1 MHTHNHEHGTAGGT
15 DNLRVAFWLNVS
27 FAIIELVG
35 GWWTGSLA
43 ILSDALHDLGDSIS
57 LALAWRLTRFS
68 EREGDQRYSYGYRRF
83 TMLGALA
90 NIAILAGG
98 SVFVL
103 SEAIPRLWRPQ
114 QPDARGM
121 LLLALLGIAAN
132 GLAALRLKHERSLN
146 ARTAAL
152 HLLEDVLGWAAVL
165 LVSIVLLFA
174 DLPVL
179 DPILSIVISGFVLV
193 NTARYLRRAGRLLL
207 QGVPD
212 AVDLPSLQARLA
224 SIEGVVAVHHAHFWS
239 LDGEHHVFSAHLV
252 VMAETTPTTA
262 IAIKCA
268 AREMLHGLD
277 IEHSTIEIEWEGET
291 CGAWPGAVRSS

>member
-1 MHTHNHEHGTAGGT
+1 MHTHHHEQDAIGGSG
-15 DNLRVAFWLNVS
+15 NLRVAFWLNLS
-27 FAIIELVG
+27 FAVIELLG

-57 LALAWRLTRFS
+57 LALAWRLARFG
-68 EREGDQRYSYGYRRF
+68 ERDSDHRYSYGYRRF

-98 SVFVL
+98 SILVL
-103 SEAIPRLWRPQ
+103 SEAIPRLWHPQ

-174 DLPVL
+174 DLAVL
-179 DPILSIVISGFVLV
+179 DPILSIVVGGFVLV
-193 NTARYLRRAGRLLL
+193 NAGRYLHRAGRLLL
-207 QGVPD
+207 QGVPHD
-212 AVDLPSLQARLA
+212 VDLAALQARLV
-224 SIEGVVAVHHAHFWS
+224 SIQGVVAVHHAHFWS
-239 LDGEHHVFSAHLV
+239 LDGEHHVFSVHLV
-252 VMAETTPTTA
+252 VLAGTTPANA

-268 AREMLHGLD
+268 AREMLHGLG

-291 CGAWPGAVRSS
+291 CGARPGAIRSS

>member
-1 MHTHNHEHGTAGGT
+1 MHDHQHEHEATNGTG
-15 DNLRVAFWLNVS
+15 NLRVAFWLNLS
-27 FAIIELVG
+27 FALVELVG

-57 LALAWRLTRFS
+57 LALAWRLARFG
-68 EREGDQRYSYGYRRF
+68 ERASDYRYSYGYRRF

-98 SVFVL
+98 SVWVL
-103 SEAIPRLWRPQ
+103 SEAIPRLWQPV

-132 GLAALRLKHERSLN
+132 GAAMLRLKHERSLN
-146 ARTAAL
+146 ARTAAI

-165 LVSIVLLFA
+165 LVSLVLLFA
-174 DLPVL
+174 DLPIL
-179 DPILSIVISGFVLV
+179 DPALSIIVSGFVLV
-193 NTARYLRRAGRLLL
+193 SAGRYLYRAGRLLL
-207 QGVPD
+207 QGVPQGI
-212 AVDLPSLQARLA
+212 DLPALDQRLA
-224 SIEGVVAVHHAHFWS
+224 SIPGVVGAHHTHFWS

-252 VMAETTPTTA
+252 VLADTPPAEA

-268 AREMLHGLD
+268 AREALHGLD

-291 CGAWPGAVRSS
+291 CGARPGAIQSG

>member
-1 MHTHNHEHGTAGGT
+1 MHTHRHDQGAAGGT
-15 DNLRVAFWLNVS
+15 GNLRVAFWLNLS
-27 FAIIELVG
+27 FAVVELVG

-43 ILSDALHDLGDSIS
+43 ILSDALHDLGDSVS
-57 LALAWRLTRFS
+57 LALAWRLARFG
-68 EREGDQRYSYGYRRF
+68 ERKGDHRYSYGYRRF

-90 NIAILAGG
+90 NIAILGGG
-98 SVFVL
+98 SILVL
-103 SEAIPRLWRPQ
+103 SEAIPRLWQPQ

-132 GLAALRLKHERSLN
+132 GLAALRLKHERSMN

-179 DPILSIVISGFVLV
+179 DPILSIVISVFVLV
-193 NTARYLRRAGRLLL
+193 NAGRYLHGAARLLL
-207 QGVPD
+207 QGVPHD
-212 AVDLPSLQARLA
+212 VDLAALETRLA
-224 SIEGVVAVHHAHFWS
+224 SIEGVVTVHHAHFWS
-239 LDGEHHVFSAHLV
+239 LDGEHNVFSAHLV
-252 VMAETTPTTA
+252 VLAGTTPTNA

-291 CGAWPGAVRSS
+291 CGARPGAIQSS